1 MSGLGFCHPGGMS
14 RADVSARAVAEE
26 LGLADVPVDP
36 EKTAVSM
43 SLMVVRKDTDAS
55 VDGMLL
61 RRDGRVVIGLNGAR
75 PPESQR
81 FMLAHLIGHYR
92 MHARRELI
100 LDGVVRHEHRR
111 LACIPTDRE
120 EAEANRFA
128 GALLMPE
135 SVVRRMAAEADFRTA
150 AQLVDL
156 LAPRFEVR
164 RAVMGY
170 RLMSLGIILDV

>member
-1 MSGLGFCHPGGMS
+1 MS

-26 LGLADVPVDP
+26 LGLADVPIDP
-36 EKTAVSM
+36 EKTAG
-43 SLMVVRKDTDAS
+43 SLGLIIARQDVDPA

-61 RRDGRVVIGLNGAR
+61 RRDGRVVIGLNDAR
-75 PPESQR
+75 TPESQR
-81 FMLAHLIGHYR
+81 FILAHLIGHYR

-100 LDGVVRHEHRR
+100 LDGIVRHEHRR
-111 LACIPTDRE
+111 LACTPTDRE

-135 SVVRRMAAEADFRTA
+135 HVVRRMAREADFDTA

-156 LAPRFEVR
+156 LAPRFEVSA
-164 RAVMGY
+164 AVMSY

>member
-1 MSGLGFCHPGGMS
+1 MS
-14 RADVSARAVAEE
+14 RADVSARAVTEE
-26 LGLADVPVDP
+26 LGLADVPIDP
-36 EKTAVSM
+36 EKTAD
-43 SLMVVRKDTDAS
+43 SLGLIVARQDVDAA

-61 RRDGRVVIGLNGAR
+61 RRDGRVVVGLNGAR
-75 PPESQR
+75 SPESQR
-81 FMLAHLIGHYR
+81 FMLAHVIGHYR

-100 LDGVVRHEHRR
+100 LDGIVRHVHSR

-135 SVVRRMAAEADFRTA
+135 ATVRRMAREADFDTA
-150 AQLVDL
+150 TQLVDL
-156 LAPRFEVR
+156 LAPRFEVS

-170 RLMSLGIILDV
+170 RLMGLGIIFDV

>member
-1 MSGLGFCHPGGMS
+1 MS
-14 RADVSARAVAEE
+14 RADVSARAVTEE
-26 LGLADVPVDP
+26 LGLADLPVDP
-36 EKTAVSM
+36 ERTAN
-43 SLMVVRKDTDAS
+43 SLGLIIARQDVDAT

-61 RRDGRVVIGLNGAR
+61 RRDGRVMVGLNGAR
-75 PPESQR
+75 PSESQR

-100 LDGVVRHEHRR
+100 LDGVVRYQHRR
-111 LACIPTDRE
+111 LGCIPTDRE

-135 SVVRRMAAEADFRTA
+135 NVVRRMAREADFDTA

-156 LAPRFEVR
+156 LAPRFDVS

-170 RLMSLGIILDV
+170 RLMSLGIILDA

>member
-1 MSGLGFCHPGGMS
+1 MAVCHPEAMS

-26 LGLADVPVDP
+26 LGLADVPIDP
-36 EKTAVSM
+36 EKTAG
-43 SLMVVRKDTDAS
+43 SLDLIVVRQNADAG

-61 RRDGRVVIGLNGAR
+61 RRDGRVVIGLNDTR
-75 PPESQR
+75 PPEGQR
-81 FMLAHLIGHYR
+81 FTLAHLVGHYR

-100 LDGVVRHEHRR
+100 LDGIVRYEHRR

-120 EAEANRFA
+120 EVEANRFA

-135 SVVRRMAAEADFRTA
+135 HVVRRMAREADFDTA

-156 LAPRFEVR
+156 LAPRFEVS
-164 RAVMGY
+164 RAVMSVMSY

>member
-1 MSGLGFCHPGGMS
+1 MS

-36 EKTAVSM
+36 EKTAA
-43 SLMVVRKDTDAS
+43 SLGLVVVRQDTDAA

-61 RRDGRVVIGLNGAR
+61 RRDDQMVIGLNGAR
-75 PPESQR
+75 SPESQR

-111 LACIPTDRE
+111 LGCIPTDRE

-135 SVVRRMAAEADFRTA
+135 GAVRAMAVEADFRTS
-150 AQLVDL
+150 AQLVEL
-156 LAPRFEVR
+156 LASRFEVSR
-164 RAVMGY
+164 TVMGY
-170 RLMSLGIILDV
+170 RLMGLGIILDV